1 MGLFDKKYCDVCGNK
16 IGLLGNRKLEDGN
29 LCKDCA
35 KKLSPWFSERR
46 HSSLDE
52 IKAQLDYREENKLAV
67 RNFHTTRT
75 LGRNTKVLL
84 DEDAQKFMVTS
95 AKDLEDANPDV
106 LDYSQVTGC
115 DLDIQEH
122 SHEIMR
128 KQGDKEVSYNPKR
141 FEYSYD
147 FYMNINVNHPY
158 FDDMRFQLNSSSVKT
173 GETRPGTSAGYS
185 RAGVGGGSVRVGM
198 RSGQLSGAGTN
209 PDYAEYVQMGSEI
222 KNALL
227 NARKQVRDAV
237 AAANKPKK
245 AVKCPCCGA
254 TTIPD
259 ASGCCEYCGGSVM

>member
-29 LCKDCA
+29 LCKECA

-46 HSSLDE
+46 HSTLDE
-52 IKAQLDYREENKLAV
+52 IKAQLEYREENKQAV
-67 RNFHTTRT
+67 KQFNTTRT
-75 LGRNTKVLL
+75 LGRYTKVLL
-84 DEDAQKFMVTS
+84 DEDAQKFMVTG
-95 AKDLEDANPDV
+95 ARDLEEANPDV

-115 DLDIQEH
+115 DLDVQEH

-158 FDDMRFQLNSSSVKT
+158 FDDMRFQLNSGSVKT
-173 GETRPGTSAGYS
+173 GETRPGSAAVYGRSATVSPGALAS
-185 RAGVGGGSVRVGM
+185 RLNSANV
-198 RSGQLSGAGTN
+198 N
-209 PDYAEYVQMGSEI
+209 PDYAEYIQMGNEI
-222 KNALL
+222 KDALMK
-227 NARKQVRDAV
+227 ARKQVRDAA

-259 ASGCCEYCGGSVM
+259 ASGCCEYCGGSVL